1 MTTTVA
7 GVRTVTEL
15 DLVRLRRLGS
25 LEPYGQ
31 LQDELANM
39 DVVPSTDVP
48 SDVVTMHSRVL
59 IEHVDAQGQQE
70 LTLAYP
76 HEARPA
82 SGLISVLSPVGR
94 ALLGLRVGDL
104 AQWALPGGGMV
115 AAQVTDLLYQPEA
128 NGDLTA

>member
-15 DLVRLRRLGS
+15 DLARLQRLGS
-25 LEPYGQ
+25 PGPHDE
-31 LQDELANM
+31 LQDDLADM

-48 SDVVTMHSRVL
+48 GDVVTMHSRVR
-59 IEHVDAQGQQE
+59 IVHVETQRQQE

-82 SGLISVLSPVGR
+82 SGLVSVLSPVGR

-104 AQWALPGGGMV
+104 AQWTLPGGGMS
-115 AAQVTDLLYQPEA
+115 AARVDDLLYQPEA

>member
-15 DLVRLRRLGS
+15 DLARLLRLGS
-25 LEPYGQ
+25 PGPHDE
-31 LQDELANM
+31 LQDDLADM

-48 SDVVTMHSRVL
+48 GDVVTMHSRVR
-59 IEHVDAQGQQE
+59 IVHVETQRQQE

-82 SGLISVLSPVGR
+82 SGLVSVLSPVGR

-104 AQWALPGGGMV
+104 AQWTLPGGGMS
-115 AAQVTDLLYQPEA
+115 AARVTDLLYQPEA

>member
-15 DLVRLRRLGS
+15 DLARLQRLGS
-25 LEPYGQ
+25 SGPHGE
-31 LQDELANM
+31 LQDELADM

-48 SDVVTMHSRVL
+48 GDVVTMHSRVR
-59 IEHVDAQGQQE
+59 IVHVDAQRQQE

-82 SGLISVLSPVGR
+82 SGLVSVQSPVGR

-104 AQWALPGGGMV
+104 AQWTLPGGGVSAARV
-115 AAQVTDLLYQPEA
+115 ADLLYQPEA

>member
-15 DLVRLRRLGS
+15 DLARLLRLGS
-25 LEPYGQ
+25 PGPQGE
-31 LQDELANM
+31 LQDDLADM

-48 SDVVTMHSRVL
+48 GDVVTMHSRVR
-59 IEHVDAQGQQE
+59 IVHVETQRQQE

-76 HEARPA
+76 HEAHPA
-82 SGLISVLSPVGR
+82 SGLVSVQSPVGR

-104 AQWALPGGGMV
+104 AQWTLPGGGMS
-115 AAQVTDLLYQPEA
+115 AARVTDLLYQPEA